1 MPRLTK
7 EPWFGPK
14 RYVGWGWA
22 PASWQ
27 GWLAT
32 GLMVALVIAALRI
45 LRLPL
50 GPPVAAV
57 VVLVFL
63 ALAALTGTKPGGPG
77 L

>member
-1 MPRLTK
+1 
-7 EPWFGPK
+7 
-14 RYVGWGWA
+14 
-22 PASWQ
+22 
-27 GWLAT
+27 
-32 GLMVALVIAALRI
+32 MVALVIAALRV

>member
-1 MPRLTK
+1 
-7 EPWFGPK
+7 
-14 RYVGWGWA
+14 
-22 PASWQ
+22 
-27 GWLAT
+27 
-32 GLMVALVIAALRI
+32 MVALVIAALRI